1 MSMRAHTPGRRAAA
15 PRRDRGQ
22 VAIEYMGFIPLLLL
36 VGLFAIQLGV
46 AVYAANQAGTGARAA
61 ARSAS
66 QDVPRGD
73 SERAG
78 RDAMSD
84 WLGSY
89 KNSKFSSHGGYG
101 EVTYTT
107 RVRIPSVVPGI
118 DNWGWAKRSSTMPR
132 G

>member
-1 MSMRAHTPGRRAAA
+1 MSMRVHTPGRKAAA
-15 PRRDRGQ
+15 NRRDRGQ

-46 AVYAANQAGTGARAA
+46 AAYAANQAGTGARAA
-61 ARSAS
+61 ARTAT

-89 KNSKFSSHGGYG
+89 KNSKFSSDDGTG

-118 DNWGWAKRSSTMPR
+118 DDWGWASRSSTMPR

>member
-1 MSMRAHTPGRRAAA
+1 MSMRAHTPDRKAAA
-15 PRRDRGQ
+15 SRRDRGQ

-46 AVYAANQAGTGARAA
+46 AAYAANQAGTGARAA
-61 ARSAS
+61 ARTAT

-84 WLGSY
+84 WLGSH
-89 KNSKFSSHGGYG
+89 KNSKFRRHGGSG
-101 EVTYTT
+101 DVTYTT

-118 DNWGWAKRSSTMPR
+118 DDWGWASRSSTMPR

>member
-1 MSMRAHTPGRRAAA
+1 MSMRTHTPGRRPLAS
-15 PRRDRGQ
+15 RRDRGQ
-22 VAIEYMGFIPLLLL
+22 VAFEYMGFIPLMLL

-46 AVYAANQAGTGARAA
+46 AAYAANQAGTGARTA
-61 ARSAS
+61 ARAAS

-78 RDAMSD
+78 REAMSD
-84 WLGSY
+84 WLGSH
-89 KNSKFSSHGGYG
+89 KNSKFSRHGGSG
-101 EVTYTT
+101 NVTYTT

-118 DNWGWAKRSSTMPR
+118 DDWGWAKRSSTMPR

>member
-1 MSMRAHTPGRRAAA
+1 MSMRTHTPGRRAAA
-15 PRRDRGQ
+15 PRQDRGQ

-36 VGLFAIQLGV
+36 VGLLTIQLGV
-46 AVYAANQAGTGARAA
+46 AAYAVNQAGTGARAA

-73 SERAG
+73 PERAG
-78 RDAMSD
+78 REAMSD

-89 KNSKFSSHGGYG
+89 RNSRFSRDAGSRK
-101 EVTYTT
+101 VTYTT
-107 RVRIPSVVPGI
+107 RVKIPSVVPGI
-118 DNWGWAKRSSTMPR
+118 DDWGWARRSSTMPR